1 MILESSKNILF
12 SIVSSSWLIIDL
24 SEVTSCSETVL
35 LSQLQQNMML
45 EAS

>member
-12 SIVSSSWLIIDL
+12 TIVSSSWLIIDL
-24 SEVTSCSETVL
+24 PEVTSCSETVL